1 MTKCFPWRVNIHLGE
16 APREFDIKY
25 SFHLSRKSKASWR
38 TITQAAL
45 EQEPTACK
53 YQDNLQSSKF
63 HPPFYLPP
71 SAFLSIREA
80 EAFPPGW
87 KSQLF
92 MLCTVAVQDSM
103 NPVLCPVLRNPR
115 RMPGISSPMQ
125 KQTESLL
132 QEPDSDHKPFPL
144 HRLRMRCSGPGA

>member
-1 MTKCFPWRVNIHLGE
+1 MAFTSCSLSFLMLFPWDVTSPECSLDKAGWPKATNASRITVLHLGWGFPWRVNFHLGE
-16 APREFDIKY
+16 ALREFDIKY

-92 MLCTVAVQDSM
+92 MLCTVAVQDS
-103 NPVLCPVLRNPR
+103 RN
-115 RMPGISSPMQ
+115 S
-125 KQTESLL
+125 T
-132 QEPDSDHKPFPL
+132 
-144 HRLRMRCSGPGA
+144 